1 MENKKKTLVDFPRS
15 ALKKQNKVEEG
26 GATGSGVKREHES
39 TNLRAQKMM
48 KGIVEP
54 STMPIVVH
62 VVKQTATIL

>member
-48 KGIVEP
+48 KGIV
-54 STMPIVVH
+54 
-62 VVKQTATIL
+62 